1 MNLCREV
8 FGDHGEPTRPIER
21 HAHSG
26 SIVKYLVLHKSL
38 FYILLCVFSL
48 SLSVKLNLNRDI
60 FLCINLSQR
69 LCIYLYI
76 MYIHLNSATHVH
88 KVSCRNYAG
97 YKIQLLYIHLTF
109 CSKVLKS
116 VLCFFSASLINSTLL
131 C

>member
-60 FLCINLSQR
+60 AFMYKSVPK
-69 LCIYLYI
+69 I
-76 MYIHLNSATHVH
+76 MYISIYNVYTS
-88 KVSCRNYAG
+88 
-97 YKIQLLYIHLTF
+97 
-109 CSKVLKS
+109 
-116 VLCFFSASLINSTLL
+116 
-131 C
+131 